1 MFLKLPV
8 TRQNLPSHTERAEW
22 ANLYLSILCDSKDNL
37 YFYSRGDV
45 IDEQNLDD
53 SDACDKCCDYTSDK
67 NEHREL

>member
-1 MFLKLPV
+1 MFLKLAV

-22 ANLYLSILCDSKDNL
+22 VNLYLSILCDSKDNL

-53 SDACDKCCDYTSDK
+53 SHACDKCRDYTSDK